1 MVSKRERG
9 QLILVGALTIALSI
23 VAITVFLNT
32 TLFAESVAPSTAS
45 DQLDDARQ
53 FDQQARGGATE
64 LLHRINLGERN
75 RTLDELEENATKG
88 VHNYS
93 QILAASYAQSGAAS
107 VDVSLDPN
115 ASEYGNRTVQ
125 LADGNFT
132 DTTADGDWEPLPVAN
147 RTIGW
152 FVVDMNVEEST
163 TAATN
168 LTVSNGTGAEI
179 ELSVRKNLSGTGT
192 NVTVVS
198 DPDFGSADQVT
209 CDTSFGRVLIDLYR
223 GRVVGTTCATDSSF
237 TGIEALSPPHA
248 LEVTNGDSFTG
259 EYEYV
264 LNQSVPSSPPISR
277 CDTGEPTTEPCAT
290 PALWQAN
297 LSTAYLGTAATYRNS
312 YNVSIYAETNP

>member
-1 MVSKRERG
+1 MVSRRERG

-32 TLFAESVAPSTAS
+32 TLFTESVAPSTAS

-53 FDQQARGGATE
+53 FDRQARGGTTE

-75 RTLDELEENATKG
+75 RTLDELEENATQG

-93 QILAASYAQSGAAS
+93 QILAASHAQSGAAS

-132 DTTADGDWEPLPVAN
+132 DPIGVENWEPLPVAN

-163 TAATN
+163 TATTE
-168 LTVSNGTGAEI
+168 LTVSNGSETL
-179 ELSVRKNLSGTGT
+179 ELSVRKNLSGVGT

-198 DPDFGSADQVT
+198 DPSFGSTEQVT
-209 CDTSFGRVLIDLYR
+209 CDPSFGRVLLDLYR
-223 GRVVGTTCATDSSF
+223 GEVVGTTCASGSSF

-248 LEVTNGDSFTG
+248 LEVTTGSSFTG

-264 LNQSVPSSPPISR
+264 LNQSVPSTQI
-277 CDTGEPTTEPCAT
+277 CDSGVPATEPCSA

-312 YNVSIYAETNP
+312 YNVSIYAEPNP

>member
-1 MVSKRERG
+1 MVSWGERG
-9 QLILVGALTIALSI
+9 QLILVGALTIAVSI

-32 TLFAESVAPSTAS
+32 TLFTESIAPSTAS

-53 FDQQARGGATE
+53 FDQQARAGATE
-64 LLHRINLGERN
+64 LLHRINLEERN
-75 RTLDELEENATKG
+75 RTLLELEENATQG
-88 VHNYS
+88 IRNYS
-93 QILAASYAQSGAAS
+93 QLLAASYAQSGPAS
-107 VDVSLDPN
+107 VTVSLDPD

-125 LADGNFT
+125 LIDANL
-132 DTTADGDWEPLPVAN
+132 TAPAPGGSENWEPVPNTN

-163 TAATN
+163 TASTD
-168 LTVSNGTGAEI
+168 LTVTNGTGAEVEI
-179 ELSVRKNLSGTGT
+179 SLQKNLSGTGT

-198 DPDFGSADQVT
+198 DPSFGSVDQVT
-209 CDTSFGRVLIDLYR
+209 CETSFGRVLIDLYR
-223 GRVVGTTCATDSSF
+223 GTVVGTTCAGDSSF
-237 TGIEALSPPHA
+237 TGIEALSPPHE

-264 LNQSVPSSPPISR
+264 LNQSTPAIPR
-277 CDTGEPTTEPCAT
+277 CTTSEPVTEPCAT

-312 YNVSIYAETNP
+312 YNVSLYAETNT